1 MAKKGKPR
9 FKNIPIG
16 QVKAATRKSRRLA
29 KGQKKLAKVV
39 VRLSSSKP
47 EARDEGPR
55 LLPLNKPESQPGHF
69 GAMDHYLDL
78 ADKVLRSRLKNKD
91 DKSEG

>member
-1 MAKKGKPR
+1 MGRKKSP
-9 FKNIPIG
+9 
-16 QVKAATRKSRRLA
+16 KAMDRKRLP
-29 KGQKKLAKVV
+29 KVV

-55 LLPLNKPESQPGHF
+55 ILPLDKPAQQPGHF

-78 ADKVLRSRLKNKD
+78 ADQVLRSKPKNKD
-91 DKSEG
+91 DKSHS